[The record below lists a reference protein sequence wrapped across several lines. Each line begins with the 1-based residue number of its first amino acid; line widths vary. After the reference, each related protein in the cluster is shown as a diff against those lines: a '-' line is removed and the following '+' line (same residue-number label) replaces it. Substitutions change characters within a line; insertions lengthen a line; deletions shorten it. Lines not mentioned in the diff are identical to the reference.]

1 MEKIELEY
9 PIRSSTSVL
18 YDMFSTPSGLSE
30 WFADDV
36 NIKDDVYTFFW
47 DGSEEEARLITKKNN
62 EFIKFHWVE
71 HDEEDTYFEIR
82 IKIDPLTNDVAIV
95 VTDFCDEDDK
105 EETIGLWESQL
116 ASLAKRIGG

>member
-62 EFIKFHWVE
+62 EFIKFHWLE
-71 HDEEDTYFEIR
+71 HDEEQGTCKMTMTTTTTVNKSDQKGTNMR
-82 IKIDPLTNDVAIV
+82 TIKKKPSVYG
-95 VTDFCDEDDK
+95 K
-105 EETIGLWESQL
+105 
-116 ASLAKRIGG
+116 ASWLV